1 MLRRY
6 GIIDLDATCACVRA
20 TPQRWRRAPAPGTL

>member
-6 GIIDLDATCACVRA
+6 GIIDLGATCACVRA
-20 TPQRWRRAPAPGTL
+20 THGVPQRQEP